1 MSSLHT
7 MQIRKA
13 WSKTSIVLRKTKQ
26 QPRIQYPEKS
36 FFINE
41 GKMKTL
47 LGQQKSRESVAS
59 KTVLEEV

>member
-1 MSSLHT
+1 M
-7 MQIRKA
+7 
-13 WSKTSIVLRKTKQ
+13 KQ

-41 GKMKTL
+41 EKMKTL

-59 KTVLEEV
+59 RTVLEEV